1 MNISKT
7 TFIITLISLSLA
19 ASIAPPSALL
29 QEMVALPTPLYI
41 PLELQVTPSSQT
53 VTSSD
58 NWRAEWTVR
67 ISGGQGTYTL
77 EIWFG
82 DGSYLK
88 RPGVNPGTYYY
99 LWYYDNDPVK
109 TYYQTWK
116 ISGVGGPKT
125 TNTSVYRSPN

>member
-1 MNISKT
+1 MNAQMAI
-7 TFIITLISLSLA
+7 FLTLIAALSLITSA
-19 ASIAPPSALL
+19 APTLSEETASPPL
-29 QEMVALPTPLYI
+29 PLYP

-53 VTSSD
+53 VASGD

-77 EIWFG
+77 EVWFG
-82 DGSYLK
+82 DGGYLK
-88 RPGVNPGTYYY
+88 RPGVSPGTYYY

-125 TNTSVYRSPN
+125 AYTSVYRSPK